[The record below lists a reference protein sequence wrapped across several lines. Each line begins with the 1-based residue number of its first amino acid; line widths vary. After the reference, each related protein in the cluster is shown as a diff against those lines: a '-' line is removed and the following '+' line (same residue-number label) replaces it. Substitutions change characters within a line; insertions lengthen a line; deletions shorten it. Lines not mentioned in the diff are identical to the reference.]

1 MNSINQSENKLCAKE
16 VKVRIK
22 INKLLE
28 ESGWRFLDHA
38 AGKSNIVLEPKTTI
52 NALGEDFEESSN
64 GFIDF
69 SLVVLKAHLEDKNP
83 RYRIEDARDFLTKI
97 GIQP

>member
-1 MNSINQSENKLCAKE
+1 MSAKE
-16 VKVRIK
+16 AKDRIK
-22 INKLLE
+22 INNLLE
-28 ESGWRFLDHA
+28 ESGWRFFEHA
-38 AGKSNIVLEPKTTI
+38 TGKSNIVLEPKVKLTKAII

-69 SLVVLKAHLEDKNP
+69 SLVVLKANLEDKNP

-97 GIQP
+97 VIQP